1 MFSIIL
7 PTFNRAHMIHEAIKS
22 VFNQTYKNWELI
34 IVDDGSTDNLKNII
48 SQFFQIAELMKN
60 L

>member
-1 MFSIIL
+1 MEYLIIIL
-7 PTFNRAHMIHEAIKS
+7 MILAIVNFLSLKKLS
-22 VFNQTYKNWELI
+22 NQLI
-34 IVDDGSTDNLKNII
+34 LLILSIEKYLKNII